1 MIWSDTGSRGFGG
14 ARPATW
20 RAREWRR
27 GGPATLCGSL
37 RAFQPGH
44 AWLAAVTLIL
54 ACVFGLGDAPPA
66 HAQFAVIDIGA
77 ITQLIS
83 EVEILEDQLTTAR
96 AHLAQ
101 AQAEYE
107 SITGGR
113 GMEGLLAGAPRN
125 YLPTNWA
132 QLQTAMGGGGAL
144 GGGVAAT
151 LAINSILPDAWL
163 VQVPPDVRKKIEERR
178 QLTALQQN
186 LTRQSLQI
194 TSERFDL
201 LQQLIAAIP
210 HATDQKAVLDLQART
225 SAENS
230 MLLNEQSKLRTLA
243 EAVQA
248 QELANTQQLRERA
261 LLGHGQFALRFQ
273 PVP

>member
-1 MIWSDTGSRGFGG
+1 MRRDDMDLPTCQCD
-14 ARPATW
+14 
-20 RAREWRR
+20 RAWF
-27 GGPATLCGSL
+27 S
-37 RAFQPGH
+37 
-44 AWLAAVTLIL
+44 AAMLIF
-54 ACVFGLGDAPPA
+54 ACVLGLGASA
-66 HAQFAVIDIGA
+66 QARAQFAVIDIGA
-77 ITQLIS
+77 ITQLIT

-113 GMEGLLAGAPRN
+113 GMEALLAGAPRN
-125 YLPTNWA
+125 YLPTNWP
-132 QLQTAMGGGGAL
+132 QLQTAMQGGGAL

-151 LAINSILPDAWL
+151 LGVNSILPDAWL
-163 VQVPPDVRKKIEERR
+163 AQVPPDVRKKLEERR

-201 LQQLIAAIP
+201 LQQLISAIP
-210 HATDQKAVLDLQART
+210 HAADQKAVLDLHART
-225 SAENS
+225 SAENA

-243 EAVQA
+243 EVVQA